1 MSRFDGRVVQQLREM
16 CLFTREGLA
25 MHAAIDGGGAVV
37 AAIERGAV
45 VPDAETI
52 AALARALGVS
62 EEELVVEVV
71 E

>member
-25 MHAAIDGGGAVV
+25 MHAALAGGAAAV

-45 VPDAETI
+45 VPDSETV

-62 EEELVVEVV
+62 EEELVVEDA